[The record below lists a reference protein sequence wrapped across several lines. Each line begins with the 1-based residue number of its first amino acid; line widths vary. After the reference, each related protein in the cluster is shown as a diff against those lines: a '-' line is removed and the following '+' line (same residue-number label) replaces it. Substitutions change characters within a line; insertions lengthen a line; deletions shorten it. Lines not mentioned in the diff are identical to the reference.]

1 MAPTR
6 AHRGDAHRSPV
17 IETSSTRALFT
28 VFYNHRMLTRS
39 RRVIAHTRT
48 QRAPIPPPL
57 VRAPHFRR
65 RPLPLERRLVAA
77 PSSARLRS
85 SLHSSRP
92 IEPIAFAFAF
102 AFASCRRESARRSS
116 FIEDARPSKR
126 TRRRDDDDAAVEMVE
141 PRRGQ
146 GSKDAHGE
154 RAHGQASAR
163 GRTRGVVEVR
173 FGRAKDGGGH
183 AGGE

>member
-65 RPLPLERRLVAA
+65 RPLPLERRPVAA
-77 PSSARLRS
+77 RVVRETPIES
-85 SLHSSRP
+85 SLVPPDRTHR
-92 IEPIAFAFAF
+92 IRIRLVI
-102 AFASCRRESARRSS
+102 ASCRRESARRSS

-126 TRRRDDDDAAVEMVE
+126 TRARRRRRRDDDDA
-141 PRRGQ
+141 RRRRRDDDDDGRKNRN
-146 GSKDAHGE
+146 SKSLKQTGTMADANLRINV
-154 RAHGQASAR
+154 RARVPFADKGA
-163 GRTRGVVEVR
+163 
-173 FGRAKDGGGH
+173 
-183 AGGE
+183 

>member
-17 IETSSTRALFT
+17 IETSSPRALFT

-39 RRVIAHTRT
+39 RRVIAHTHT

-126 TRRRDDDDAAVEMVE
+126 TRRRDDDDA
-141 PRRGQ
+141 RRRRATTTRDDDDDGRKNRN
-146 GSKDAHGE
+146 SKSLKQTGTMADANLRINV
-154 RAHGQASAR
+154 RARVPFADKGA
-163 GRTRGVVEVR
+163 
-173 FGRAKDGGGH
+173 
-183 AGGE
+183 

>member
-126 TRRRDDDDAAVEMVE
+126 TRRRDDDDDDDG
-141 PRRGQ
+141 RKNRN
-146 GSKDAHGE
+146 SKSLKQTGTMADANLRINV
-154 RAHGQASAR
+154 RARVPFADKGA
-163 GRTRGVVEVR
+163 
-173 FGRAKDGGGH
+173 
-183 AGGE
+183 

>member
-92 IEPIAFAFAF
+92 IQPIAFAFASSSIRLV
-102 AFASCRRESARRSS
+102 ARVRVARRSS
-116 FIEDARPSKR
+116 R
-126 TRRRDDDDAAVEMVE
+126 TRDRRNERARDRSIASARRRRRATTTRDDDDDG
-141 PRRGQ
+141 RKNRN
-146 GSKDAHGE
+146 SKSLKQTGTMADANLRINV
-154 RAHGQASAR
+154 RARVPFADKGA
-163 GRTRGVVEVR
+163 
-173 FGRAKDGGGH
+173 
-183 AGGE
+183 

>member
-17 IETSSTRALFT
+17 IETSSPRALFT

-48 QRAPIPPPL
+48 QRAPIFHRSSARPTFVDALFLSNDDP
-57 VRAPHFRR
+57 APRR
-65 RPLPLERRLVAA
+65 R
-77 PSSARLRS
+77 SSARLRS

-126 TRRRDDDDAAVEMVE
+126 TRRRDDDDA
-141 PRRGQ
+141 RRRRATTTRDDDDDGRKNRN
-146 GSKDAHGE
+146 SKSLKQTGTMADANLRINV
-154 RAHGQASAR
+154 RARVPFADKGA
-163 GRTRGVVEVR
+163 
-173 FGRAKDGGGH
+173 
-183 AGGE
+183 

>member
-126 TRRRDDDDAAVEMVE
+126 TRRRDDDDA
-141 PRRGQ
+141 RRRRATTRDDDDDDGRKNRN
-146 GSKDAHGE
+146 SKSLKQTGTMADANLRINV
-154 RAHGQASAR
+154 RARVPFADKGA
-163 GRTRGVVEVR
+163 
-173 FGRAKDGGGH
+173 
-183 AGGE
+183 

>member
-92 IEPIAFAFAF
+92 IEPIASAFAF

-126 TRRRDDDDAAVEMVE
+126 TRRRDDDDA
-141 PRRGQ
+141 RRRRATTTRDDDDDGRKNRN
-146 GSKDAHGE
+146 SKSLKQTGTMADANLRINV
-154 RAHGQASAR
+154 RARVPFADKGA
-163 GRTRGVVEVR
+163 
-173 FGRAKDGGGH
+173 
-183 AGGE
+183 